1 MVSVMTPKEKAEQLY
16 TSMRSNFLI
25 DENNLI
31 KTIAK
36 NCALVA
42 LNELVKES
50 SHIEYQIGRNQL
62 SNKEYWQ
69 QVIMEIIK
77 L

>member
-1 MVSVMTPKEKAEQLY
+1 MTPKEKAEQLY